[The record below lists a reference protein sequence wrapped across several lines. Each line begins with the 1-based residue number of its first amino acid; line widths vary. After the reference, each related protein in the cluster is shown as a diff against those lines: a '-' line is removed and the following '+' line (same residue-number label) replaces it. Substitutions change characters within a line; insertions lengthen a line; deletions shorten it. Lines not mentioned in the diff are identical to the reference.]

1 MTYLYGLGS
10 SFPGHFS
17 PWHLQDSILRH
28 ELLSENDDHAIY
40 IPMWDLKRTSSL
52 VHARFLHSLGKS
64 TNICFPLS
72 PLLLGGL
79 TTLAQ

>member
-1 MTYLYGLGS
+1 MTYLYGFGS
-10 SFPGHFS
+10 SFPGRFS
-17 PWHLQDSILRH
+17 RWHLQDSILRP